1 MQRPSRHERPGL
13 PSVAL
18 SDLQLRF
25 RYRSTVSKSKRPVQQ
40 NAETAFLQDVNYK
53 ISVLWRIIDQ
63 VGFLVK
69 FIATWVIEI
78 I

>member
-1 MQRPSRHERPGL
+1 LDKKPHRATISIRPTNN
-13 PSVAL
+13 
-18 SDLQLRF
+18 
-25 RYRSTVSKSKRPVQQ
+25 RYFKTTFEGSTIYKGTEPVQQ